1 MNIFNLLYAI
11 WLIFPAYVANASA
24 VLFKGKT
31 PIDFNKTWQGKPIF
45 GRGKT
50 WRGLA
55 GGTIAGMATGFLM
68 NLFHQSFGEGIEMLI
83 ILFSLCF
90 GALFGDMMK
99 SFVKRRIGKKRGEKW
114 IIADQIDFLLG
125 AFLFAFLFA
134 REWFLSAFQWY
145 HIIFLLILTPL
156 IHLATNIL
164 AYLLKLK
171 KVPW

>member
-1 MNIFNLLYAI
+1 
-11 WLIFPAYVANASA
+11 
-24 VLFKGKT
+24 
-31 PIDFNKTWQGKPIF
+31 
-45 GRGKT
+45 
-50 WRGLA
+50 
-55 GGTIAGMATGFLM
+55 
-68 NLFHQSFGEGIEMLI
+68 
-83 ILFSLCF
+83 
-90 GALFGDMMK
+90 MK
-99 SFVKRRIGKKRGEKW
+99 SFVKRRIGKERGEKW